1 MAIKTR
7 ARSATV
13 LLGCRVVAPIQSF
26 VCAHHLSRR
35 TTMNNEQNEP
45 TMLLKKAKCDRT
57 NFAIENILSDAN
69 LSLTPISTGDGVQLV
84 RPAVS
89 SAAAMFINMSRFMV
103 PAMFRHTSAHH
114 PVPPQGAQ
122 SCLHNSCMT
131 LCV

>member
-13 LLGCRVVAPIQSF
+13 LLGCRMVAAIQSF

-35 TTMNNEQNEP
+35 PTMNSEQNEP
-45 TMLLKKAKCDRT
+45 TMLLKKTKCDRT
-57 NFAIENILSDAN
+57 NFAIENILSDTN
-69 LSLTPISTGDGVQLV
+69 LPLKFSSTGDGVQLA
-84 RPAVS
+84 RPAVP

-114 PVPPQGAQ
+114 PVPPQGAK
-122 SCLHNSCMT
+122 
-131 LCV
+131 